1 MDGKEIL
8 HRKLK
13 SLFGSLLT
21 INGLE
26 CYLIWQ
32 WSHQLFFMLFYRVLK
47 ILGCNHGCH
56 ESQRPPG
63 GIGGVGV
70 QVPISSVETLRNRH
84 SDPKSIIPFG
94 NPANSEY
101 FQRLFT
107 ETNLAISVCIMSFR
121 QVVKYRNWC
130 WIIVMIFF
138 ISSKLRKN

>member
-1 MDGKEIL
+1 MDGKKIL

-84 SDPKSIIPFG
+84 SDPKSIIPLA
-94 NPANSEY
+94 NPAKAKFS
-101 FQRLFT
+101 
-107 ETNLAISVCIMSFR
+107 
-121 QVVKYRNWC
+121 
-130 WIIVMIFF
+130 
-138 ISSKLRKN
+138 

>member
-1 MDGKEIL
+1 
-8 HRKLK
+8 
-13 SLFGSLLT
+13 
-21 INGLE
+21 
-26 CYLIWQ
+26 
-32 WSHQLFFMLFYRVLK
+32 MLFYRVLK

-101 FQRLFT
+101 FQRLFMV
-107 ETNLAISVCIMSFR
+107 TNLAIKGGFFSESVIHFSDL
-121 QVVKYRNWC
+121 QISKKKKY
-130 WIIVMIFF
+130 
-138 ISSKLRKN
+138 SKKLS